1 MNINTMSSNDVKAQL
16 WNMCIEKGT
25 FNKVKG
31 EDFKQVQSIFEKI
44 IKTYEKIEPSQE
56 VFNKIIDS
64 ITLEILDINKPPDVA
79 VSFEKI
85 QKEYDELL
93 NTPIPNKIDFTNTI
107 IESNNSF
114 NSKFDSN
121 FTNLDKEGKNQIQ
134 TQNQNQDKSKVRL
147 EEIIMT
153 QNKILIQILE
163 TQVKIIE
170 ALKK

>member
-1 MNINTMSSNDVKAQL
+1 MNTNETKAKL
-16 WNMCIEKGT
+16 WNICVEKGI

-31 EDFKQVQSIFEKI
+31 EDFKKIQDIFEKI
-44 IKTYEKIEPSQE
+44 VKGYETLEPSQE

-64 ITLEILDINKPPDVA
+64 LSLEIQNQNQTQSISYEN
-79 VSFEKI
+79 I
-85 QKEYDELL
+85 QKEYDQLL
-93 NTPIPNKIDFTNTI
+93 NAPIPKQIDFTTI
-107 IESNNSF
+107 PSIQSISSVSNI
-114 NSKFDSN
+114 
-121 FTNLDKEGKNQIQ
+121 NLEKNQI
-134 TQNQNQDKSKVRL
+134 RL

>member
-1 MNINTMSSNDVKAQL
+1 MNKTYIMNTNETKAKI

-31 EDFKQVQSIFEKI
+31 EDFKKIQEIFEQIVKA
-44 IKTYEKIEPSQE
+44 YEQIEPSPE

-64 ITLEILDINKPPDVA
+64 ISLEIQNQNKTIA
-79 VSFEKI
+79 SFETI
-85 QKEYDELL
+85 QKEYNQLL
-93 NTPIPNKIDFTNTI
+93 NTPVPQKIDFTVEKTPI
-107 IESNNSF
+107 TPMPMS
-114 NSKFDSN
+114 
-121 FTNLDKEGKNQIQ
+121 QI
-134 TQNQNQDKSKVRL
+134 KL
-147 EEIIMT
+147 EDIIMT